1 MFETMADITDCTHLV
16 APGRLNAIVAWYSI
30 SLLVSMVFF
39 VFGSAKIH
47 TIGRL
52 ESVISQKCG
61 FVWDINVLNNA
72 KSNFVLFLLSCID
85 EKCLFL
91 SEFSRIYQ

>member
-1 MFETMADITDCTHLV
+1 MPLWLGTVLV
-16 APGRLNAIVAWYSI
+16 CWCPWC
-30 SLLVSMVFF
+30 FF

-91 SEFSRIYQ
+91 SEFSRINQ